1 MKAQMKKIG
10 LAVFLLAVFV
20 ASCGKKKDPIITTKD
35 TSKVNNIVDTNAQ
48 VNADGNSF
56 NADSAYGFVN
66 KQMSFG
72 NRVPNSPEHKACG
85 DYLIATLK
93 GYSDKVIVQS
103 AKVQS
108 ATIGTISI
116 RNIIARFDEK
126 NPNRIVLFAHWDT
139 RYSADRNETTKTQ
152 KVPGA
157 DDGGSGVGILLEI
170 ARQLKLNKA
179 KIGVDIILFDGE
191 DQGDQSEQGK
201 PESWCLGSQYWSKN
215 NPIPGYA
222 PNYGILLDMVG
233 ARGASFLKEGYSMQY
248 APTIV
253 DKVWSTAASSGY
265 GGYFINAAT
274 RNPVT
279 DDHYYVN
286 TLAKIPTI
294 DIINYDDTRGGFG
307 PHWHTPSDNMEIID
321 KSVLK
326 AVGQTLMNVI
336 YTEQ

>member
-1 MKAQMKKIG
+1 MKRTG
-10 LAVFLLAVFV
+10 FLLWMIAIWML
-20 ASCGKKKDPIITTKD
+20 ACGKKADVKVPPKD
-35 TSKVNNIVDTNAQ
+35 TTHVNTPVDTNSQ
-48 VNADGNSF
+48 VNASGAGF
-56 NADSAYGFVN
+56 NADSAYAFVN

-72 NRVPNSPEHKACG
+72 PRVPNSKEHVACG
-85 DYLIATLK
+85 DYLIAK
-93 GYSDKVIVQS
+93 MKQYSAQVIVQS
-103 AKVQS
+103 AKVTS
-108 ATIGTISI
+108 ATIGQISI

-139 RYSADRNETTKTQ
+139 RYSADRNESTKTQ

-157 DDGGSGVGILLEI
+157 DDGGSGVGILIEI
-170 ARQLKLNKA
+170 ARQLKASKA
-179 KIGVDIILFDGE
+179 KIGVDLVLFDGE

-222 PNYGILLDMVG
+222 PKYGILLDMVG

-248 APTIV
+248 ASSIV
-253 DKVWSTAASSGY
+253 EKVWNTAASSGY
-265 GGYFINAAT
+265 GGYFINVPT

-286 TLAKIPTI
+286 TMARIPTI

-307 PHWHTPSDNMEIID
+307 PHWHTPSDNMDVID

-326 AVGQTLMNVI
+326 AVGQTLINVI

>member
-1 MKAQMKKIG
+1 MI
-10 LAVFLLAVFV
+10 LILLFA
-20 ASCGKKKDPIITTKD
+20 ASCGKKNDAKIPNKD
-35 TSKVNNIVDTNAQ
+35 TNTIKNPLDTNVQ
-48 VNADGNSF
+48 VNTSVNSF
-56 NADSAYGFVN
+56 NEDSAYGFVK

-85 DYLIATLK
+85 DYLIKTLNN
-93 GYSDKVIVQS
+93 YSDKVIVQS
-103 AKVQS
+103 AKVNS
-108 ATIGTISI
+108 ATIGTLNI

-139 RYSADRNETTKTQ
+139 RYSADRNESTKTQ

-170 ARQLKLNKA
+170 ARQLKLSKA
-179 KIGVDIILFDGE
+179 KIGVDIVLFDGE

-222 PNYGILLDMVG
+222 PKYGILLDMVG

-248 APTIV
+248 ASSTV
-253 DKVWSTAASSGY
+253 NKVWNTAISSGY
-265 GGYFINAAT
+265 GGYFIDAPT

-279 DDHYYVN
+279 DDHYFVN
-286 TLAKIPTI
+286 VFAKIPTI

-307 PHWHTPSDNMEIID
+307 PHWHTPSDNMDIID
-321 KSVLK
+321 KTVLK

>member
-1 MKAQMKKIG
+1 MG
-10 LAVFLLAVFV
+10 LV
-20 ASCGKKKDPIITTKD
+20 ASCGKKNDIKPPPRDTTK
-35 TSKVNNIVDTNAQ
+35 VPVDTNTN
-48 VNADGNSF
+48 VNATGNSF
-56 NADSAYGFVN
+56 NADSAYAFVS
-66 KQMSFG
+66 KQMQFG

-93 GYSDKVIVQS
+93 QYSDKVIVQS

-108 ATIGTISI
+108 ATIGTMSI

-139 RYSADRNETTKTQ
+139 RYSADRNETTKSQ

-191 DQGDQSEQGK
+191 DQGDQSENGK
-201 PESWCLGSQYWSKN
+201 PESWCLGSQYWAKN
-215 NPIPGYA
+215 NPISGYS
-222 PNYGILLDMVG
+222 PKYGILLDMVG

-248 APTIV
+248 ASSV
-253 DKVWSTAASSGY
+253 VEKVWNTAAASGY
-265 GGYFINAAT
+265 GGYFINAKT
-274 RNPVT
+274 QNPVT

-294 DIINYDDTRGGFG
+294 DIINYDENRGGFG
-307 PHWHTPSDNMEIID
+307 PHWHTPSDNMDIID
-321 KSVLK
+321 KTVLK